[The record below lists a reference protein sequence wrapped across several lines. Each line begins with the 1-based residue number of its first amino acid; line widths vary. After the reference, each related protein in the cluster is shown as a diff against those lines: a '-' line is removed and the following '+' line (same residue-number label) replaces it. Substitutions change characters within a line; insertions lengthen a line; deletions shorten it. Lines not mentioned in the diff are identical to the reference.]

1 MATTGRPWM
10 WTVGALITVLTLR
23 VTEPVLAND
32 FVSCNN
38 SPGMGASGSTQDFGA
53 EARGD
58 TQRDDDGGG
67 SSSSSSNSN
76 RIVNGTDCEQ
86 HAQPWQASLLLRPS
100 QLYCGAVLVH
110 PQWVLTA
117 AHCRK
122 KAVRIRL
129 GHHATSPMYEHG
141 QQMLGVAKTIPH
153 PGYSHPAHSNDLML
167 IKLNRRVQ
175 QTQYVKPIN
184 ISSHCPPAG
193 TSCLVSGWGTTSSPQ
208 VNFPKVLQCLNITV
222 LSRERC
228 KESYPGQINDT
239 MFCAGDEA
247 GRDSCQGDSGGPVVC
262 NTTLQG
268 IVSWGD
274 FPCGQPNKPGVYTN
288 LCHFTKWIQDTIRAN
303 S

>member
-1 MATTGRPWM
+1 MAATRRPWTWM
-10 WTVGALITVLTLR
+10 VGALITALTLR

-38 SPGMGASGSTQDFGA
+38 APAMGASGSTQGFGA

-58 TQRDDDGGG
+58 TQRDD
-67 SSSSSSNSN
+67 SSS
-76 RIVNGTDCEQ
+76 RILNGTDCEL
-86 HAQPWQASLLLRPS
+86 HSQPWQASLLLNGNK
-100 QLYCGAVLVH
+100 LYCGAVLVR
-110 PQWVLTA
+110 PQWLLTA

-122 KAVRIRL
+122 KAIKIRL
-129 GHHATSPMYEHG
+129 GHHSMSPTYEHG
-141 QQMLGVAKTIPH
+141 QQVFRVVKTIPH
-153 PGYSHPAHSNDLML
+153 PKYSHPAHSNDLML
-167 IKLNRRVQ
+167 IKLNRRIQ
-175 QTQYVKPIN
+175 ETPYVKPIN
-184 ISSHCPPAG
+184 ISSRCPAAG
-193 TSCLVSGWGTTSSPQ
+193 TNCQVSGWGTTSSPQ

-222 LSRERC
+222 LSHEKC
-228 KESYPGQINDT
+228 KESYPGQIDDT
-239 MFCAGDEA
+239 MLCAGDEA

-288 LCHFTKWIQDTIRAN
+288 LCKFTRWIHDTIKAN